1 MQAEVK
7 IPSPGESIAVADM
20 ARWMVND
27 GEMVEKDQ
35 EIGEI
40 ESEKATLPLIAP
52 ASGKIHILVEAGHT
66 VPVGTLVATIDT
78 NFQKQIEKEN
88 EKKVKANEEKSDAT
102 IHNISGSQGSVAV
115 SVAQPGEKPAG
126 REKEQETEKV
136 VITPLARKKMEE
148 HGLEVHDI
156 LKGKTRI
163 TRDEVD
169 NIIRQKFVSSSN
181 NVQQA
186 ERAEKRIKMSALR
199 KKLTERLIAVKNQT
213 AMLTTFNEVDMSAL
227 IDLRERYQKQFTEKY
242 RIKIGYMSF
251 FARAVAVA
259 LQDFPMVQTMINEDD
274 LVVPNYCD
282 IGIAVQTEKGLMVP
296 VIRNAHLMSIPELE
310 AEIQKFAE
318 KARNYKLSIEEMSGG
333 TFTITNGG
341 VFGSLLSTPLL
352 NPPQSAILG
361 MHSIV
366 KRPVAVNDQ
375 VVIRPMMYLALSY
388 DHRVIDGKES
398 VGFLLKIKTL
408 IEHPILLL
416 TDGKNPEEILLG
428 ID

>member
-78 NFQKQIEKEN
+78 NFQKQTEKEN
-88 EKKVKANEEKSDAT
+88 EKKVKANEKKSNAT
-102 IHNISGSQGSVAV
+102 IHNISSRQGSVVV
-115 SVAQPGEKPAG
+115 SLAQPKEKPAG
-126 REKEQETEKV
+126 REKEQEMEKV

-148 HGLEVHDI
+148 HGLEVHDV

-169 NIIRQKFVSSSN
+169 KIIRQKSVSSSN

-199 KKLTERLIAVKNQT
+199 KKLTERLVAVKNQT

-242 RIKIGYMSF
+242 GIKIGYMSF
-251 FARAVAVA
+251 FARAVTVA
-259 LQDFPMVQTMINEDD
+259 LQDFPMVQAMINEDD

>member
-52 ASGKIHILVEAGHT
+52 ASGKIHILVEAGQT

-102 IHNISGSQGSVAV
+102 IHNIPGSHGSVAV
-115 SVAQPGEKPAG
+115 SVAQPGGNPAG
-126 REKEQETEKV
+126 REKEQETKKV

-148 HGLEVHDI
+148 HGLEVHDVP
-156 LKGKTRI
+156 KGKTRI

-186 ERAEKRIKMSALR
+186 ERAKKCIKMSALR
-199 KKLTERLIAVKNQT
+199 KKLTERLVAVKNQT

-242 RIKIGYMSF
+242 GIKIGYVSF

-259 LQDFPMVQTMINEDD
+259 LQDFPMVQAMINEDD

-428 ID
+428 LD